1 MKSKSKALIIS
12 LLISLGVGALS
23 GFLTKDSMKTFESL
37 VKPALSPPG
46 FVFPIVWTLLF
57 ILMGVSAYLV
67 WTSDAPRIQ
76 KQRALAV
83 YGVQLAINFLWSIIF
98 FNLDAYLFAFVWLL
112 LLWLMIILMIYLF
125 GKISRT
131 AAYLQIPYLL
141 WVSFAGYLNLAI
153 YLMNK

>member
-46 FVFPIVWTLLF
+46 FVFPIVWTILF

-153 YLMNK
+153 YLLNK

>member
-46 FVFPIVWTLLF
+46 FIFPIVWTLLF
-57 ILMGVSAYLV
+57 VLMGVSAYLV

-141 WVSFAGYLNLAI
+141 WVSFAGYLNMAI
-153 YLMNK
+153 YLLNK

>member
-46 FVFPIVWTLLF
+46 FIFPIVWTLLF

-125 GKISRT
+125 KKISRP

-153 YLMNK
+153 YLLNK

>member
-46 FVFPIVWTLLF
+46 FVFPIVWTILF

-125 GKISRT
+125 GKISRP

-153 YLMNK
+153 YLLNK